1 MSVVVPT
8 LGCMTS
14 IAALPTGTQARR
26 LRLLVGI
33 LGLADGKVREF
44 VTTDRIAEI
53 GEADLALS
61 RDDVVNELELLERE
75 GLVTAHHSLAGL
87 NGVFV
92 LPAGKSAA
100 GTFDQARRDVILRRR
115 QLQDDFLRWLYEEIE
130 VNGRGPTPDDFLHS
144 GANFYGVVYTAEEL
158 MKAGARLKEGAYID
172 GQEAWQ
178 YSAPLR
184 PRLTAKGRHTVE
196 QGRSVH
202 DPVHPAPTQHFE
214 THVQGPANVSIAS
227 SQVSQTLVV
236 NDPAWGDKVSAVLDA
251 VTQAVGALTAEEA
264 TQVAQLVDEARQGV
278 LAQEPTRTKRALVSL
293 GGFLKD
299 VSSGA
304 LGGILSTQVFALVAL
319 FS

>member
-1 MSVVVPT
+1 
-8 LGCMTS
+8 MTS

-53 GEADLALS
+53 SDADLALS

-75 GLVTAHHSLAGL
+75 GLVTARHSLAGL

-100 GTFDQARRDVILRRR
+100 ESFDQARRDVILRRR
-115 QLQDDFLRWLYEEIE
+115 QLQDDYLRWLYEEIE
-130 VNGRGPTPDDFLHS
+130 VNGRGPTPDDFLRD
-144 GANFYGVVYTAEEL
+144 GAHFHGVVYTSDEL

-172 GQEAWQ
+172 GPEAWQ
-178 YSAPLR
+178 YAAPLR

-202 DPVHPAPTQHFE
+202 DPVNPAPTQHFE

-236 NDPAWGDKVSAVLDA
+236 NDPAWADKVSAVLDA
-251 VTQAVGALTAEEA
+251 VTQAVGTLTDEEA

-278 LAQEPTRTKRALVSL
+278 SAQEPTRTKRALVSL

-304 LGGILSTQVFALVAL
+304 LGGLLSTQVLALVAL

>member
-1 MSVVVPT
+1 
-8 LGCMTS
+8 MT
-14 IAALPTGTQARR
+14 ITAALPTEARVRR
-26 LRLLVGI
+26 LRLLVGVI
-33 LGLADGKVREF
+33 GLAGGKVREF
-44 VTTDRIAEI
+44 VTTDGIAEI
-53 GEADLALS
+53 GEAELALS
-61 RDDVVNELELLERE
+61 RDDVVNELELLDEE

-100 GTFDQARRDVILRRR
+100 ESFDKARRDVVLRRR
-115 QLQDDFLRWLYEEIE
+115 QLQDDYLRWLYEEIE
-130 VNGRGPTPDDFLHS
+130 VNGHGPTPDDFLRS
-144 GANFYGVVYTAEEL
+144 GANFHGVVYTAEEL

-172 GQEAWQ
+172 GPEAWQ

-184 PRLTAKGRHTVE
+184 PRITAKGRHAVE

-202 DPVHPAPTQHFE
+202 DPVYPAPTQHFE

-227 SQVSQTLVV
+227 SQVNQTLMVS
-236 NDPAWGDKVSAVLDA
+236 DPAWGEKVSSVLDA
-251 VTQAVGALTAEEA
+251 VTQAIGALTFDESKK
-264 TQVAQLVDEARQGV
+264 VAQMVEDARQGV
-278 LAQEPTRTKRALVSL
+278 AAVEPTRTKQALITL

-304 LGGILSTQVFALVAL
+304 LGGILSMQVLALVAL